1 MGLLLFVLLLVF
13 STLREMGQQRKKK
26 WGGAV
31 RDRTR
36 FYDKNGKK
44 AENKMEVRF
53 SDANFETEWAFAVIV
68 ALLSFHQ

>member
-1 MGLLLFVLLLVF
+1 
-13 STLREMGQQRKKK
+13 MGQQRKKK
-26 WGGAV
+26 WDSAV

-53 SDANFETEWAFAVIV
+53 SDANFETE
-68 ALLSFHQ
+68 

>member
-1 MGLLLFVLLLVF
+1 MGLVVVCAFISI

-26 WGGAV
+26 WGSAV

-53 SDANFETEWAFAVIV
+53 SDANFETK
-68 ALLSFHQ
+68 

>member
-1 MGLLLFVLLLVF
+1 MGLVVVCAFISIF
-13 STLREMGQQRKKK
+13 HIERDGATKKR
-26 WGGAV
+26 GGAV

>member
-1 MGLLLFVLLLVF
+1 
-13 STLREMGQQRKKK
+13 MGQQRKKK
-26 WGGAV
+26 WGSAV